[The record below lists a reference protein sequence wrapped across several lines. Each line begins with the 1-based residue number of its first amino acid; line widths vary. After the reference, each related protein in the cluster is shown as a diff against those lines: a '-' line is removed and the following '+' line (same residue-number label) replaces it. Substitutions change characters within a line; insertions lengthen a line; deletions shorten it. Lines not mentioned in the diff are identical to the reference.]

1 MPIPLGEDAIIH
13 VGTTATPT
21 TPVYGINSYTAPR
34 TRPETVR
41 KYFMMAA
48 QTFVGESE
56 DSIQLQGDYNQGD
69 AGQDIIR
76 AAYIA
81 GTEIWVK
88 ILPDGT
94 NGFTQKV
101 RVSQAELRGPSPDD
115 PPGTTFQLAGTE
127 APVDEGSGL

>member
-13 VGTTATPT
+13 TGTAASPT

-34 TRPETVR
+34 SRPETVR

-56 DSIQLQGDYNQGD
+56 DSINLQGDYNQGD
-69 AGQDIIR
+69 PGQDILR

-81 GTEIWVK
+81 GTEVYIK

-94 NGFTQKV
+94 NGFEQKC

-115 PPGTTFQLAGTE
+115 PPGTTFNLVGTD
-127 APVDEGSGL
+127 APVDVGDGL

>member
-1 MPIPLGEDAIIH
+1 MPIPLGEDAIIN
-13 VGTTATPT
+13 VGVTTGPT

-48 QTFVGESE
+48 QTFVGSSE
-56 DSIQLQGDYNQGD
+56 DSVQLQGDYNQAD
-69 AGQDIIR
+69 PGQDILR

-81 GTEIWVK
+81 GTTVFVE

-94 NGFTQKV
+94 NGFEQEC
-101 RVSQAELRGPSPDD
+101 RVSQAELSGPSPDD
-115 PPGTTFQLAGTE
+115 PPGTTFQLVGADDPTDVGT
-127 APVDEGSGL
+127 GL

>member
-1 MPIPLGEDAIIH
+1 MPIPLGEDAVIH
-13 VGTTATPT
+13 VGITSSPA

-34 TRPETVR
+34 SRPETVR

-56 DSIQLQGDYNQGD
+56 DSIQLQGDYNQAD

-76 AAYIA
+76 AAYIS
-81 GTEIWVK
+81 GDEIWVK

-115 PPGTTFQLAGTE
+115 PPGTTFQLVGTE
-127 APVDEGSGL
+127 APADVGLGL